1 MDEGVRPRAH
11 AAVGEKWRGQVWC
24 GGGAWRCAAARPT
37 PHTPQ
42 PQPTSLVFFVG
53 DSLALVSF
61 SVPDTVF
68 LEPRHFGATV
78 LPVSG
83 IRNRERSK
91 KLDGSASLQ
100 LDVR

>member
-1 MDEGVRPRAH
+1 MAWAGV
-11 AAVGEKWRGQVWC
+11 VWR
-24 GGGAWRCAAARPT
+24 RCAAVRGGEAHT
-37 PHTPQ
+37 PH
-42 PQPTSLVFFVG
+42 PTTTAHFPCFFVG